1 MICVDSN
8 IWCYFFDESSKEH
21 GKVSAFMQKILG
33 KEEIVINTVILIEIS
48 HFLIK
53 NLGPINGKKKIDI
66 FLEFPLSIADLNY
79 AYAKESIDFLC
90 QYSHQGIGGRDA
102 TILATMKKLGIK
114 RIVTHDA
121 SFKNIDW
128 LEAID
133 PVK

>member
-66 FLEFPLSIADLNY
+66 FLEFSLSIEDLNY

-102 TILATMKKLGIK
+102 TILATMKKFDIK
-114 RIVTHDA
+114 RIITHDA
-121 SFKNIDW
+121 SFKNVDW